1 MSKIVHGASDEIR
14 PMKATKP
21 RQVDPSEFRRATFSV
36 YTIEGSIDAEEL
48 QTKVNEARVSGIR
61 ETEQKLAAP
70 LNAALENVEKFM
82 DELTRFRRELFQ
94 ESENDILEMITTVAK
109 KVVLK
114 ELSIDPSLL
123 KEVVQKAISVVERER
138 NVVIA
143 VSPQDCEFYQKAKP
157 DFLAKF
163 QGIQELR
170 IEVDRQLPSGQ
181 VFVRTQTLELDVRV
195 DAMVDQLMQK
205 VQDSRKTIIETND
218 EGDKA

>member
-21 RQVDPSEFRRATFSV
+21 RQVDPSELRRATFSV